1 MVVLVAAMVIVG
13 LGFMV
18 TVTLAVP
25 VQPFPSVPVTLNKPE
40 FKAVMLGVAMPL
52 FQT

>member
-1 MVVLVAAMVIVG
+1 MVG

-25 VQPFPSVPVTLNKPE
+25 VHPFASVPVTLNKPE
-40 FKAVMLGVAMPL
+40 FEAVMLGVIMPL